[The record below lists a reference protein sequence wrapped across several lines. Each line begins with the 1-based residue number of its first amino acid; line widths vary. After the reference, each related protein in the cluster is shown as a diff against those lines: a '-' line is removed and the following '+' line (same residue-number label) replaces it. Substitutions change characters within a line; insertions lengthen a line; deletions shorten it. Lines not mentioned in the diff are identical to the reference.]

1 MPITIAPNK
10 LYAKKQDGSGYLPA
24 NVVTGETTE
33 EQCAAVEA
41 KGTTEVARIQTKAEE
56 VTAQLANAAEVE
68 NMFAGAFNSSTA
80 YTAGQYVIQTI
91 TSGGSSVNK
100 LFRFTSDHAAGAWT
114 GTDAVEVKICND
126 VADLKSALAPN
137 TQVRTPT
144 YDDDKA
150 ISISTSVPLQD
161 GEYKTVGTAANIC
174 GFWLDC
180 VEGDEFVITGSIGNL
195 VPWAFIGDFTSSDTS
210 VDVITSGAKNST
222 FSKRTIT
229 APTGAKHVI
238 IQLLSSSS
246 PVVVSI
252 ENSFNK
258 KFTDNENLVFDT
270 VGRARVNIPV
280 TWAQGYITP
289 DGSTTDPRSSNTRCA
304 SNGFIVEKQFDD
316 IRSIE
321 IDIPNGLAWRVTFWN
336 SEAVGTGT
344 LIATDSNTN
353 WQSGYY
359 SCAIPSNA
367 VYAAISVKKSND
379 GNIAPSELSGAK
391 AYLLYGTY
399 LGNAF
404 QGKRISILGD
414 SISTYAGENASTY
427 SDGHLIADGTYT
439 YTGNH
444 CRYPTDYMS
453 NVNSAYWKKLIDELG
468 MVLGINDSWAGSR
481 VSWNGSATGSDDNSN
496 VCISSQTR
504 INHLGENG
512 TPDYI
517 LVNAGTNDIGARSH
531 RPPVGTFNTEN
542 PVNYTDQQIADM
554 SDPSKSAFCVG
565 TFAGAYRTM
574 LIRLQ
579 KKYPLARIVVMLPNY
594 TTTYYN
600 PTEADEYLEIIKE
613 ACDYFGI
620 PWVDMR
626 TTGVTMYN
634 TATYLGDGI
643 HPNVAGMSALA
654 NKMLKFFEYSL

>member
-1 MPITIAPNK
+1 MAYSR
-10 LYAKKQDGSGYLPA
+10 YATEMKDGDNNIYGLMD
-24 NVVTGETTE
+24 E
-33 EQCAAVEA
+33 E
-41 KGTTEVARIQTKAEE
+41 ARE
-56 VTAQLANAAEVE
+56 QLSDL
-68 NMFAGAFNSSTA
+68 NSA
-80 YTAGQYVIQTI
+80 M
-91 TSGGSSVNK
+91 
-100 LFRFTSDHAAGAWT
+100 L
-114 GTDAVEVKICND
+114 
-126 VADLKSALAPN
+126 LN
-137 TQVRTPT
+137 TQIRTPT

-150 ISISTSVPLQD
+150 ISISTSVPLQS
-161 GEYKTVGTAANIC
+161 GEYKTVGTANDMC

-180 VEGDEFVITGSIGNL
+180 IEGDEFVITGSVGNL

-222 FSKRTIT
+222 FNKRTIT
-229 APTGAKHVI
+229 APSGATHVI
-238 IQLLSSSS
+238 IQLLSSSN
-246 PVVVSI
+246 PVVISI

-258 KFTDNENLVFDT
+258 RFKDDENLVFNT
-270 VGRARVNIPV
+270 VGLARVNIPV
-280 TWAQGYITP
+280 SWAQGNINP
-289 DGSTTDPRSSNTRCA
+289 DGSTINPTSSSTRCA
-304 SNGFIVEKQFDD
+304 SNGFIVGNQFND
-316 IRSIE
+316 IRSLE
-321 IDIPNGLAWRVTFWN
+321 INIPNGLEWRVTFWKN
-336 SEAVGTGT
+336 EEVKATN
-344 LIATDSNTN
+344 LISTDSNTN
-353 WQSGYY
+353 WQKGYY
-359 SCAIPSNA
+359 SCAVPNNA
-367 VYAAISVKKSND
+367 VYAAISVRKPDNGS
-379 GNIAPSELSGAK
+379 IAPSALTGSTL
-391 AYLLYGTY
+391 YLLYGTY

-414 SISTYAGENASTY
+414 SISTYAGENASTD

-444 CRYPTDYMS
+444 CRYPTSYMS

-468 MVLGINDSWAGSR
+468 MILGINDSWAGSR

-504 INHLGENG
+504 IDHLGENG

-517 LVNAGTNDIGARSH
+517 LVNAGTNDIGATAH
-531 RPPVGTFNTEN
+531 KPPVGTFNTEN

-554 SDPSKSAFCVG
+554 SDPSKAAFCVG

-594 TTTYYN
+594 TTSYYN
-600 PTEADEYLEIIKE
+600 PTEADQYLEIIKE

-634 TATYLGDGI
+634 TSTYLGDGI